1 MNTRTHQNLTGE
13 SFGRWTVIGRGET
26 RDGKHF

>member
-1 MNTRTHQNLTGE
+1 MTARTHRNLTGE
-13 SFGRWTVIGRGET
+13 RFGCWTVIGRGET